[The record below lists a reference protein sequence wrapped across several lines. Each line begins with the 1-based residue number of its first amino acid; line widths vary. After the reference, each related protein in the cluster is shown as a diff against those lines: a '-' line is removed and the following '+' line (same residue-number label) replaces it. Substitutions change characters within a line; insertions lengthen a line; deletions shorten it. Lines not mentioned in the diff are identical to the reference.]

1 MKPKVPAKG
10 CNRRRRKSPSVTSSG
25 EGPDG
30 GSQAG
35 LKESSGRREFQERSG
50 PKFLDLK
57 SQVRMWATEPK
68 AAERLPK
75 ARSGKMLL
83 ALAVTRLLVTL
94 RAISVW
100 Q

>member
-1 MKPKVPAKG
+1 M
-10 CNRRRRKSPSVTSSG
+10 
-25 EGPDG
+25 
-30 GSQAG
+30 
-35 LKESSGRREFQERSG
+35 
-50 PKFLDLK
+50 DLK